1 MTSYYKSPI
10 TIILSLETELSNVLF
25 LFLCFYL
32 QRNLIISYQFSL
44 TPKMKFFRQVIHQ
57 KSAYRFKCIM
67 KGIDIMV
74 IVESVT
80 IKVPVGMSKYLVT
93 SNPETELLRNAL
105 LLYPYILNQ
114 TISHGHAAE
123 ILGINKSE
131 LIDLY
136 DKLGIS
142 YFDMILEDL
151 EDELNTFNQLKIK

>member
-1 MTSYYKSPI
+1 MTSYYESPI

-25 LFLCFYL
+25 LFLYFYL

-44 TPKMKFFRQVIHQ
+44 TPEMKFFRQVIHQ
-57 KSAYRFKCIM
+57 KSTCKFKRIM

-74 IVESVT
+74 SVESVT
-80 IKVPVGMSKYLVT
+80 IKIPVGMLKYLAT

-114 TISHGHAAE
+114 TISHGHEAE

-136 DKLGIS
+136 DDLGIS
-142 YFDMILEDL
+142 YYDMILKR
-151 EDELNTFNQLKIK
+151 N